1 MSSANAPKCWRNAAA
16 FGAQAVLFDAA
27 TCDPLYRKAIRVSVG
42 ASLVVPYAQYVN
54 PIDLLALL
62 RERGFES
69 WALTPADDAVDIRSL
84 RSSEPRRIALWLGT
98 EGAGL
103 TAQVLTAAER
113 RVQIAIE
120 PDFDSLNVA
129 ATAGIAL
136 HELRR

>member
-1 MSSANAPKCWRNAAA
+1 MFLEQSSDAVYQALLPHGIIVRSLTS
-16 FGAQAVLFDAA
+16 FGL
-27 TCDPLYRKAIRVSVG
+27 PNAIRVSVG
-42 ASLVVPYAQYVN
+42 ASLVVPYAQYVD
-54 PIDLLALL
+54 PVDLLALL